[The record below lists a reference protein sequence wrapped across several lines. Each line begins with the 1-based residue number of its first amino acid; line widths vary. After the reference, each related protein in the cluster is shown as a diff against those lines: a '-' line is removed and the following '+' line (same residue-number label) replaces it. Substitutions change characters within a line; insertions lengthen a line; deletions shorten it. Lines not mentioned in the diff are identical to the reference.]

1 MVLIEIAY
9 EGSLRC
15 RATHSLSGTTLVT
28 DAPAD
33 NQGDAQSFSP
43 TDLVATALGTCV
55 LTIMGIVAERRGIDL
70 TGARASVKKEM
81 IADPGRRIA
90 SLHTTIEIP
99 LDPGDD
105 GRKALESAAAH
116 CPVHASLGERVDAAI
131 SFRWGTGLSNEAP
144 TEAKA

>member
-1 MVLIEIAY
+1 MVRIEIAY

-15 RATHSLSGTTLVT
+15 RATHGPSGTALLT

-55 LTIMGIVAERRGIDL
+55 LTIMGIVAERRGLDL
-70 TGARASVKKEM
+70 TGARAHVEKEM

-90 SLHTTIEIP
+90 ALRTVIEVP
-99 LDPGDD
+99 VDPGEE
-105 GRKALESAAAH
+105 GRKLLESAAAH
-116 CPVHASLGERVDAAI
+116 CPVHASLGERVEAPI
-131 SFRWGTGLSNEAP
+131 SFRWGAEA
-144 TEAKA
+144 TA